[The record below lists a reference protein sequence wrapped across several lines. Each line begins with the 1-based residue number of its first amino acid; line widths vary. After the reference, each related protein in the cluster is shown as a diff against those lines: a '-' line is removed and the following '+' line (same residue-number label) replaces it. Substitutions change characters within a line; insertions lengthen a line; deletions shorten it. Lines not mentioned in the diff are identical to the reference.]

1 MNGLPEPY
9 PNGTHVVVRGRTLV
23 ITDHAPNADDWH
35 YHGTPADLA
44 GDVVTFSHRE
54 ALPVRRVTPA
64 SAACAD
70 CGSTGVLVERRGKM
84 VCDWCANRYW
94 PMTAD
99 ERREIGSSAYA
110 QELAALQAENV
121 EPTLTPLEELLSVV
135 EHIARRGHAELRQ
148 ALNIYREATS

>member
-1 MNGLPEPY
+1 MNGLPDAY

-44 GDVVTFSHRE
+44 GDEVTFSHRE

-64 SAACAD
+64 D
-70 CGSTGVLVERRGKM
+70 T
-84 VCDWCANRYW
+84 
-94 PMTAD
+94 T
-99 ERREIGSSAYA
+99 YA

-121 EPTLTPLEELLSVV
+121 ELALTPLEELLSVV
-135 EHIARRGHAELRQ
+135 EHIARHGHAELRQ